1 MEHIIKISDLKYE
14 YGDGTKALDGIH
26 MKIRRGSKV
35 AVLGSNG
42 AGKSTL
48 LLHLNGTLKPKSGKI
63 EFENEP
69 VRYDKRYLDY
79 LRKQV
84 GIIFQDPETQLFSA
98 SVYQDISFGP
108 MNMGLSEIEVR
119 SRVDSA
125 MDATGVTAFKHK
137 PTHALSHGQKKRV
150 TIADVAAMTPS
161 VFILDEPTASLD
173 PKHAADMMT
182 LFEALNRQGKTMIL
196 STHDVEEAWRFADY
210 IFVLKDGRVY
220 REGSPQEIFSDKGL
234 LEETNLRSPMIFEV
248 YKTLTERGFG
258 LHEREPRTKE
268 ELISYLNRI

>member
-1 MEHIIKISDLKYE
+1 MEHIIKISNLKYE
-14 YGDGTKALDGIH
+14 YGDSTKALDGIH

-108 MNMGLSEIEVR
+108 MNMGLSEAEVR
-119 SRVDSA
+119 KRVESA

-220 REGSPQEIFSDKGL
+220 REGSPQEIFSDRAL
-234 LEETNLRSPMIFEV
+234 LEETNLQSPMIFEV

-258 LHEREPRTKE
+258 LHETSPRTKE
-268 ELISYLNRI
+268 ELISYLKRI

>member
-1 MEHIIKISDLKYE
+1 MEHIIKISNLKYE

-108 MNMGLSEIEVR
+108 MNMGLSEAEVR
-119 SRVDSA
+119 KRVESA

-220 REGSPQEIFSDKGL
+220 REGSPQEIFSDRAL
-234 LEETNLRSPMIFEV
+234 LEETNLQSPMIFEV

-258 LHEREPRTKE
+258 LHETSPRTKE
-268 ELISYLNRI
+268 ELISYLKRI